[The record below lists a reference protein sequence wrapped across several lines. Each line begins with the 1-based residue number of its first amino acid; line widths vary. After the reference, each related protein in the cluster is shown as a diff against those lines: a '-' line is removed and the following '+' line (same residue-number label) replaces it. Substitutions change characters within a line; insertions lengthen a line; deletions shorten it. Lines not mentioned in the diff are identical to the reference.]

1 MTDFSGLIKKIQI
14 RAPTSITPALTRN
27 GATHKPRLKRL
38 PYTTAVDAPPS
49 APTMFITPVTV
60 PLNWP
65 PTSMGTAHAGPITH
79 SRKKKEA
86 AKKRIELK
94 VFDVNAAGITNALAR
109 INPGAATTRR
119 ARLAFSVCLKILAG
133 SGAP

>member
-14 RAPTSITPALTRN
+14 SAPTSITPALTRN

-38 PYTTAVDAPPS
+38 PYTTAVEAPPT

-65 PTSMGTAHAGPITH
+65 PTSMGTAQAGPITH

-86 AKKRIELK
+86 AKHTIELIL
-94 VFDVNAAGITNALAR
+94 FAVNAAGITKALAR
-109 INPGAATTRR
+109 RKPGAATTR
-119 ARLAFSVCLKILAG
+119 
-133 SGAP
+133 